1 MLKASWIPSPLVP
14 PSARPPVPIQPVRR
28 PSRLRTLYVLAHL
41 AGLVLALLR
50 SLLRRKGTPDR
61 FPQEVREVFERLGG
75 LWIKAGQFLAL
86 RVDLLPVPL
95 CHELARLQSHALGFP
110 AEAARA
116 IVEREL
122 GAPVERYFD
131 IWEDEPFAAASIG
144 QVHRARLRQEQIWVA
159 VKVQKPWS
167 SELFALDFAVMA
179 LVARLAAAL
188 NVLAHMRWMDG
199 LIELRQIMREELDFG
214 FEAASTRT
222 MRRLLRPHRLY
233 VPRVF
238 RQYCTSLVLVTE
250 FLDMVLM
257 ADYLRVAQTDPA
269 RLAQWHAENGVRP
282 RAVARRL
289 VHSFQRQMLEDNRY
303 HGDMH
308 PGNIGLLRDNRVAL
322 IDFGTTSFTENEYLQ
337 RFRAFMRAF
346 ATGQFAKGA
355 DLCLMLCASLP
366 EIDLTET
373 HARLVRVLQSWSTRT
388 WVRELPFHDKSMDN
402 LTLEVMQVLLKDG
415 CTMEWAWLRL
425 HRASSTLDASLIE
438 LYPGIDY
445 RAMTRQYFV
454 MAGRRKVR
462 QAVQA
467 MGARR
472 ALKAATESLPVPG
485 RLQEYAAAQA
495 ALIRR
500 EVHVFRGV
508 TDRTAAA
515 LSTAVS
521 LGRVLLAVQ
530 IVTTVAAAVVTSQA
544 ARLTPAIA
552 GWLSAL
558 PFHVAAT
565 DPHTLVLV
573 LIADAWLWF
582 ALMRIGRALGQGQVA
597 RHERQPAMA

>member
-1 MLKASWIPSPLVP
+1 MLKASWIPTPLVP

-28 PSRLRTLYVLAHL
+28 PSRLRTLYVLANL
-41 AGLVLALLR
+41 AGLLLAFLR
-50 SLLRRKGTPDR
+50 SVVRRKGEPDQ
-61 FPQEVREVFERLGG
+61 FPRQVREVFERMGG

-86 RVDLLPVPL
+86 RIDLLPVPL
-95 CHELARLQSHALGFP
+95 CHELARLQSRALGFP
-110 AEAARA
+110 PQVARA
-116 IVEREL
+116 MVEREL
-122 GAPVERYFD
+122 GAPLDRYFD

-144 QVHRARLRQEQIWVA
+144 QVHRARLRQEQVWVA

-167 SELFALDFAVMA
+167 AELFALDFAVMA
-179 LVARLAAAL
+179 LAARIADAL
-188 NVLAHMRWMDG
+188 RVLPHMRWVDG
-199 LIELRQIMREELDFG
+199 LTELRQIMREELDFG

-222 MRRLLRPHRLY
+222 MRRVLRPHGLY
-233 VPRVF
+233 VPKVF
-238 RQYCTSLVLVTE
+238 RQYGTSVVLVTE

-257 ADYLRVAQTDPA
+257 ADYLRVAQTDPE
-269 RLAQWHAENGVRP
+269 RLAQWHAVNGVRP
-282 RAVARRL
+282 RVVARRL

-308 PGNIGLLRDNRVAL
+308 PGNIGLLRDNRIAL
-322 IDFGTTSFTENEYLQ
+322 IDFGTTNFTENEYLQ

-366 EIDLTET
+366 SIDLTNT
-373 HARLVRVLQSWSTRT
+373 HARLVRVLQSWATRT

-454 MAGRRKVR
+454 LAERRHTR
-462 QAVQA
+462 RAIRA
-467 MGARR
+467 MGLRR
-472 ALKAATESLPVPG
+472 AVTTATASLQVPG
-485 RLQEYAAAQA
+485 RVQEYAAAQA

-500 EVHVFRGV
+500 EGKVFRGV
-508 TDRTAAA
+508 TDRTTAAMA
-515 LSTAVS
+515 TVIS
-521 LGRVLLAVQ
+521 LGRLLLAVH
-530 IVTTVAAAVVTSQA
+530 VLATVAAAAATWQA

-558 PFHVAAT
+558 PLGVPAT
-565 DPHTLVLV
+565 DPHALVAV
-573 LIADAWLWF
+573 LIVDAWLWF
-582 ALMRIGRALGQGQVA
+582 ALVRISRALRQGSVA
-597 RHERQPAMA
+597 PHARQPATA